1 MATDVA
7 RRRQQSVVLLSIA
20 TATNAFAGDD
30 GNTQPKLTQGGV
42 GGGISSPQDIIG
54 TTNGTGNV
62 KGVQCSSPSSGNL
75 GSTSISF
82 YVNGGSAQTL
92 NLANT
97 QVLLDSASNY
107 YISFIPM
114 NVRFTS
120 SIRSAIGRTSVGS
133 VRQLHRQLGT
143 GLR

>member
-1 MATDVA
+1 MSRHSLKLFA
-7 RRRQQSVVLLSIA
+7 VVLLAIA
-20 TATNAFAGDD
+20 TATSAFAGDD

-62 KGVQCSSPSSGNL
+62 KGVQCSSISSGNL
-75 GSTSISF
+75 GSTSISI

-92 NLANT
+92 ALSNA
-97 QVLLDSASNY
+97 QVLLDSNSNY
-107 YISFIPM
+107 YISYIPM

-120 SIRSAIGRTSVGS
+120 SIRVSQAGPQSGAFVSCTVSW
-133 VRQLHRQLGT
+133 
-143 GLR
+143 GLD